1 LQHHQIVDIPEI
13 LEAVFPKNVGMLYV
27 YGLAL
32 HSQITVKFLN
42 FWMGLLLLDR
52 RAPPQG

>member
-1 LQHHQIVDIPEI
+1 VDIPEI
-13 LEAVFPKNVGMLYV
+13 LEAVFPKNVGMLYL

-42 FWMGLLLLDR
+42 FWMGCCFAGNPLLRKRLGED
-52 RAPPQG
+52 